1 MKTFEKQIQAEHIIG
16 RIYLWI
22 YWSFNY
28 ANAADRRLYIV
39 VLCILKFKNSCAR
52 EVTIIM
58 QIFVTYV
65 LMYTALFTIIS
76 EAYLSAIH
84 SSRNGMNAQL
94 SFSIIFFV

>member
-1 MKTFEKQIQAEHIIG
+1 MHIVE
-16 RIYLWI
+16 RIYL

-28 ANAADRRLYIV
+28 ANALDKRPYFR
-39 VLCILKFKNSCAR
+39 CILKFKNSCAR

-76 EAYLSAIH
+76 KAYLSAIR
-84 SSRNGMNAQL
+84 SSSNGMNAIVPL
-94 SFSIIFFV
+94 